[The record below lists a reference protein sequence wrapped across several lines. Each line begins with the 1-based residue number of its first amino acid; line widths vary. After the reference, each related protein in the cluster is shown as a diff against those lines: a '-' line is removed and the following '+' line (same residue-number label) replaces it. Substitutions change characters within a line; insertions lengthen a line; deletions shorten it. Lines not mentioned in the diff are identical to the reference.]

1 MAFFPL
7 SNINE
12 VNGFCEVHNYPPNDW
27 EKTSVGPKHLWG
39 IYSNGKKWI
48 AKEICSLI
56 MEKSKAEVNPSQIT
70 LKEELNKIGLFQIS
84 VNFHSEVKAKISIKI
99 DKIKSK

>member
-27 EKTSVGPKHLWG
+27 ENTSVGPKHLWG

-48 AKEICSLI
+48 AKEICSLNVGCI
-56 MEKSKAEVNPSQIT
+56 RRSYGRFS
-70 LKEELNKIGLFQIS
+70 
-84 VNFHSEVKAKISIKI
+84 H
-99 DKIKSK
+99 